1 MTAASGEG
9 ARVRADAHCLKEGH
23 DDARPAIAPGPLHP
37 APRGPRFPAGRGR
50 PPLRWPARPPVSAV
64 PTPPAGSSRRELGA
78 FLRSRRERLTP
89 GDVGLPQAP
98 GRRTPGLRRAE
109 VAQLAGISVSWYTWL
124 EQGRVRT
131 SEQVLR
137 ALSRA
142 LRLDAAETAHVL
154 SFVQD
159 GGPPADAPT
168 WVSPNLLSL
177 VQAMTPH
184 PAVVLDPH
192 WDLLA
197 WNAGYAALLTDP
209 ARLHPKQRNLLW
221 LVFRWPPAR
230 TLLADWEHEARA
242 LLGQFRSRAARRP
255 DDPRFAELTDELL
268 SDGDAARWYERRETA
283 GFQPSVRRFRHPA
296 VGELRLR
303 YVKLAAVDEPG
314 HHFLAYLPDD
324 RDSEDALERLRSGD

>member
-1 MTAASGEG
+1 MTAAPLPPGES
-9 ARVRADAHCLKEGH
+9 
-23 DDARPAIAPGPLHP
+23 
-37 APRGPRFPAGRGR
+37 PRH
-50 PPLRWPARPPVSAV
+50 
-64 PTPPAGSSRRELGA
+64 ELGA

-89 GDVGLPQAP
+89 KDMGLADAP

-109 VAQLAGISVSWYTWL
+109 VAQLAGVSVSWYTWL

-137 ALSRA
+137 AVSRV
-142 LRLDAAETAHVL
+142 LRLDTAETAHVL
-154 SFVQD
+154 SFVEES
-159 GGPPADAPT
+159 GPPADVPT
-168 WVSPNLLSL
+168 WVSRNLLTL
-177 VQAMTPH
+177 VQSMAPH

-209 ARLHPKQRNLLW
+209 ARLRPKQRNLLW

-230 TLLADWEHEARA
+230 TLLPDWEREARA
-242 LLGQFRSRAARRP
+242 LLGQFRARAARRP
-255 DDPRFAELTDELL
+255 DDPRFAELIGELL
-268 SDGDAARWYERRETA
+268 ADDDAARWYERRETA
-283 GFQPSVRRFRHPA
+283 GFHPSVRRFHHPD

-324 RDSEDALERLRSGD
+324 RDSEEALRLLQASG

>member
-1 MTAASGEG
+1 MSG
-9 ARVRADAHCLKEGH
+9 
-23 DDARPAIAPGPLHP
+23 
-37 APRGPRFPAGRGR
+37 AG
-50 PPLRWPARPPVSAV
+50 S
-64 PTPPAGSSRRELGA
+64 PPAGSPHRELGA
-78 FLRSRRERLTP
+78 FLRSRRERLAP
-89 GDVGLPQAP
+89 ADAGLPQAP

-109 VAQLAGISVSWYTWL
+109 VASLSGISLSWYTWL

-137 ALSRA
+137 AVARA

-154 SFVQD
+154 SFVEES
-159 GGPPADAPT
+159 GPPGETPT
-168 WVSPNLLSL
+168 WVSPNLLTL
-177 VQAMTPH
+177 VQTMTPH

-197 WNAGYAALLTDP
+197 WNTGYAALLTDP

-230 TLLADWEHEARA
+230 ALLADWEREARA

-255 DDPRFAELTDELL
+255 QDPRFAELVDELL
-268 SDGDAARWYERRETA
+268 SDQDAARWYERRETA
-283 GFQPSVRRFRHPA
+283 GFQPSVRHFRHPVA
-296 VGELRLR
+296 GDLRLR

-324 RDSEDALERLRSGD
+324 RESEAALRRLQGGV

>member
-1 MTAASGEG
+1 M
-9 ARVRADAHCLKEGH
+9 V
-23 DDARPAIAPGPLHP
+23 
-37 APRGPRFPAGRGR
+37 
-50 PPLRWPARPPVSAV
+50 VSAAH
-64 PTPPAGSSRRELGA
+64 TPPDRLAQRELGA

-89 GDVGLPQAP
+89 GEVGLPDGP
-98 GRRTPGLRRAE
+98 GRRTPGLRRTE
-109 VAQLAGISVSWYTWL
+109 VAELAGISTSWYTWL

-131 SEQVLR
+131 SLQVLR
-137 ALSRA
+137 AVARA
-142 LRLDAAETAHVL
+142 LRLNAAETAHVM
-154 SFVQD
+154 SFAEPS
-159 GGPPADAPT
+159 GPPAGAPT
-168 WVSPNLLSL
+168 WVSRNLLSL
-177 VQAMTPH
+177 VESMTPH

-230 TLLADWEHEARA
+230 TLLGDWEREARA

-255 DDPRFAELTDELL
+255 HDPRCAELLAELL
-268 SDGDAARWYERRETA
+268 SDPDAARWYRRRETA
-283 GFQPSVRRFRHPA
+283 VFQPSVRHFRHPD

-324 RDSEDALERLRSGD
+324 QASEDALHRLQGARHRS

>member
-1 MTAASGEG
+1 M
-9 ARVRADAHCLKEGH
+9 
-23 DDARPAIAPGPLHP
+23 APG
-37 APRGPRFPAGRGR
+37 R
-50 PPLRWPARPPVSAV
+50 
-64 PTPPAGSSRRELGA
+64 PPAGSPRRELGA
-78 FLRSRRERLTP
+78 FLRSRRDRLAP
-89 GDVGLPQAP
+89 GDVGLADGP

-109 VAQLAGISVSWYTWL
+109 VAELAGISTSWYTWL

-137 ALSRA
+137 AVARA

-154 SFVQD
+154 SFVEESP
-159 GGPPADAPT
+159 PPADAPT
-168 WVSPNLLSL
+168 WVSRNLLSL
-177 VQAMTPH
+177 VRAMTPH

-209 ARLHPKQRNLLW
+209 ARLRPDQRNLLW
-221 LVFRWPPAR
+221 LVFHWPPAR
-230 TLLADWEHEARA
+230 ALLVDWEQEART

-255 DDPRFAELTDELL
+255 QDPRFAELVSVLL
-268 SDGDAARWYERRETA
+268 SDPDAARWYERRETA
-283 GFQPSVRRFRHPA
+283 GFQPSVRHFRHPVA
-296 VGELRLR
+296 GDLRLR

-324 RDSEDALERLRSGD
+324 RASEDALRRLQAPPERA

>member
-1 MTAASGEG
+1 VSGGRPLPE
-9 ARVRADAHCLKEGH
+9 ESH
-23 DDARPAIAPGPLHP
+23 DDARRVVAPAHPRIGSYGPSFRTH
-37 APRGPRFPAGRGR
+37 RGRLPAGR
-50 PPLRWPARPPVSAV
+50 PVS
-64 PTPPAGSSRRELGA
+64 PTLLPPGESSRRELGA

-89 GDVGLPQAP
+89 QHLGLPEAP

-109 VAQLAGISVSWYTWL
+109 VAELAGISVSWYTWL

-137 ALSRA
+137 AVSRV

-154 SFVQD
+154 SFVEESR
-159 GGPPADAPT
+159 PPADAPT
-168 WVSPNLLSL
+168 WVSRNLLTL
-177 VQAMTPH
+177 VQSMTPH

-209 ARLHPKQRNLLW
+209 ARLRPKQRNLLW

-230 TLLADWEHEARA
+230 TLLVNWEGEARA
-242 LLGQFRSRAARRP
+242 LLGQFRARAARRP
-255 DDPRFAELTDELL
+255 NDPRFAELVSELL

-283 GFQPSVRRFRHPA
+283 GFHPAVRRFRHPDA
-296 VGELRLR
+296 GELRLR

-324 RDSEDALERLRSGD
+324 RASEDALRRLHASG

>member
-1 MTAASGEG
+1 MSAARTSPG
-9 ARVRADAHCLKEGH
+9 AFCH
-23 DDARPAIAPGPLHP
+23 
-37 APRGPRFPAGRGR
+37 
-50 PPLRWPARPPVSAV
+50 
-64 PTPPAGSSRRELGA
+64 RELGA
-78 FLRSRRERLTP
+78 FLRSRRERLAP
-89 GDVGLPQAP
+89 GEAGLPDGP

-109 VAQLAGISVSWYTWL
+109 VAELAGISVSWYTWL

-137 ALSRA
+137 AVARV

-154 SFVQD
+154 SFVEENRQ
-159 GGPPADAPT
+159 PADAPN
-168 WVSPNLLSL
+168 WVSRNLLSL
-177 VQAMTPH
+177 VQAMTPN

-221 LVFRWPPAR
+221 LVFRWPLAR
-230 TLLADWEHEARA
+230 TLLAEWEDEARA

-255 DDPRFAELTDELL
+255 HDPRFAELVEELL
-268 SDGDAARWYERRETA
+268 ADADAARWYERRETA

-324 RDSEDALERLRSGD
+324 RVSEDALRRLRGSE

>member
-1 MTAASGEG
+1 M
-9 ARVRADAHCLKEGH
+9 
-23 DDARPAIAPGPLHP
+23 APGPLQL
-37 APRGPRFPAGRGR
+37 GPGGTRFPGGPGRR
-50 PPLRWPARPPVSAV
+50 QVWWPVSAAL
-64 PTPPAGSSRRELGA
+64 TPSGESPRRELGA
-78 FLRSRRERLTP
+78 FLRSRRDRLTP
-89 GDVGLPQAP
+89 GDLGLPQTR

-109 VAQLAGISVSWYTWL
+109 VAELAGISVSWYTWL

-137 ALSRA
+137 AVSRA

-154 SFVQD
+154 SFVEESR
-159 GGPPADAPT
+159 PPVDAPT
-168 WVSPNLLSL
+168 WVSRNLLSL
-177 VQAMTPH
+177 VQAMAPH

-230 TLLADWEHEARA
+230 ALLADWEHEARA

-255 DDPRFAELTDELL
+255 NDPRFAELIGELL
-268 SDGDAARWYERRETA
+268 SDRDAARWYERRETA

-324 RDSEDALERLRSGD
+324 RDAEDALRRLQPNG

>member
-1 MTAASGEG
+1 MSTA
-9 ARVRADAHCLKEGH
+9 L
-23 DDARPAIAPGPLHP
+23 
-37 APRGPRFPAGRGR
+37 
-50 PPLRWPARPPVSAV
+50 
-64 PTPPAGSSRRELGA
+64 TPPGESPRRELGA

-89 GDVGLPQAP
+89 KDVGLPYAP

-109 VAQLAGISVSWYTWL
+109 VAELAGISLSWYTWL

-137 ALSRA
+137 AVSRV

-154 SFVQD
+154 SFVEESR
-159 GGPPADAPT
+159 PPADAPT
-168 WVSPNLLSL
+168 WVSRNLLTL
-177 VQAMTPH
+177 VQSMTPH

-255 DDPRFAELTDELL
+255 NDPRFAELIGELL
-268 SDGDAARWYERRETA
+268 SDDDAARWYERRETA

-324 RDSEDALERLRSGD
+324 RDSEDALRRMQAGE

>member
-1 MTAASGEG
+1 MSAA
-9 ARVRADAHCLKEGH
+9 R
-23 DDARPAIAPGPLHP
+23 
-37 APRGPRFPAGRGR
+37 
-50 PPLRWPARPPVSAV
+50 
-64 PTPPAGSSRRELGA
+64 TPPGECPRRELGA

-89 GDVGLPQAP
+89 GEVGLPDGP
-98 GRRTPGLRRAE
+98 GRRTPGLRRGE
-109 VAQLAGISVSWYTWL
+109 VAELAGISVSWYTWL

-137 ALSRA
+137 AVSRA
-142 LRLDAAETAHVL
+142 LRLDTAETGHVL
-154 SFVQD
+154 SFMED
-159 GGPPADAPT
+159 GGPPAEAST
-168 WVSPNLLSL
+168 WVSRNLLSL

-230 TLLADWEHEARA
+230 TLLPDWQREARA

-255 DDPRFAELTDELL
+255 QDPRFAELVRELL
-268 SDGDAARWYERRETA
+268 SDRDAARWYDRRETA
-283 GFQPSVRRFRHPA
+283 GFQPAVRRFRHPA

-324 RDSEDALERLRSGD
+324 PVSEDALRRLRESV